1 MSAEELVEFI
11 DNTPKFKGKTLTIRL
26 SVGELGTVRDL
37 AGKEAKFFTFTN
49 TGARYDMIVM
59 LPAGQDVPNATYG
72 DKVLVT
78 FVCEDGD
85 RKHGNVAKK
94 IVRAQE

>member
-1 MSAEELVEFI
+1 VQ
-11 DNTPKFKGKTLTIRL
+11 
-26 SVGELGTVRDL
+26 
-37 AGKEAKFFTFTN
+37 
-49 TGARYDMIVM
+49 
-59 LPAGQDVPNATYG
+59 LPAGQDLPNTSYG

-94 IVRAQE
+94 VIRAQD